1 MRNSRGTVPG
11 SSRWM
16 DRGSVSV
23 ELTLMVPALMLVLGL
38 LIAGGRIWF
47 AKTTVNEAAQTAARA
62 GSLSR
67 SAEGAAVAGRA
78 AGQQSMATG
87 GLACAD
93 ESVTVGTAGFSVP
106 VGTPATITSSIQ
118 CRVRLADLLLP
129 VIPGSIQL
137 RATGSAALDT
147 YRSR

>member
-1 MRNSRGTVPG
+1 MRDRRWTAARRSR
-11 SSRWM
+11 RA
-16 DRGSVSV
+16 DAGSVSV

-62 GSLSR
+62 GSLAR
-67 SAEGAAVAGRA
+67 SAEDAAVAGRA
-78 AGQQSMATG
+78 AGRQSMATG
-87 GLACAD
+87 GLECAD
-93 ESVTVGTAGFSVP
+93 ASVTVGTAGFSVV
-106 VGTPATITSSIQ
+106 VGTPATVTSSIQ

-129 VIPGSIQL
+129 AIPGSIQL
-137 RATGSAALDT
+137 QATGSAALDT